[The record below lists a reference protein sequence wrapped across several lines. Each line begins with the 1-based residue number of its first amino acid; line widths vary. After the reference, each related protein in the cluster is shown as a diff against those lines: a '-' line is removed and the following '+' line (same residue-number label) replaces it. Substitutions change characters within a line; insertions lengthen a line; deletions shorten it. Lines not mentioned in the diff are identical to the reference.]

1 MRSGTRET
9 WTASSHTMLPTL
21 FPRNAA
27 LVSSRMETI
36 LYGFV
41 LYPQYRFICNLN
53 LILAENLIP
62 VRQRFLNFV
71 YDGLQLEQW
80 KIRILN
86 LCLLEFLFSNQ
97 VLRICL
103 DVCELKCYRI
113 FVLVVLIV
121 ARTRQIDLEE
131 LISLLRVSTGSVTLG
146 FLVMMQYKF
155 SIWYTRRTP
164 GVRNQSYEDNIK
176 KMVEFSTVSL
186 NILLEV
192 HC

>member
-1 MRSGTRET
+1 M
-9 WTASSHTMLPTL
+9 
-21 FPRNAA
+21 
-27 LVSSRMETI
+27 
-36 LYGFV
+36 
-41 LYPQYRFICNLN
+41 
-53 LILAENLIP
+53 
-62 VRQRFLNFV
+62 
-71 YDGLQLEQW
+71 
-80 KIRILN
+80 
-86 LCLLEFLFSNQ
+86 
-97 VLRICL
+97 RICL

>member
-1 MRSGTRET
+1 
-9 WTASSHTMLPTL
+9 
-21 FPRNAA
+21 
-27 LVSSRMETI
+27 
-36 LYGFV
+36 
-41 LYPQYRFICNLN
+41 
-53 LILAENLIP
+53 
-62 VRQRFLNFV
+62 
-71 YDGLQLEQW
+71 
-80 KIRILN
+80 
-86 LCLLEFLFSNQ
+86 
-97 VLRICL
+97 
-103 DVCELKCYRI
+103 
-113 FVLVVLIV
+113 LVVLIV